1 MRKAQL
7 FVAALLGIAAT
18 QSVRVVGQ
26 QSAQSSG
33 AQPAVT
39 DPLAKELERCKA
51 LGKEAGSDNR
61 CKAAY
66 AESNRRFFS
75 SHDDYHPAPVDVFPK
90 AHKEPLTT
98 EKTPDKGA
106 PEQ

>member
-7 FVAALLGIAAT
+7 FVIALLGIAAVD
-18 QSVRVVGQ
+18 SVRVVGQ
-26 QSAQSSG
+26 QSAQGSG
-33 AQPAVT
+33 ESAGT

-51 LGKEAGSDNR
+51 LGEKAASDDR

-75 SHDDYHPAPVDVFPK
+75 SHDDYHPVPVDLFPK

-98 EKTPDKGA
+98 DKKPDQPSPEK
-106 PEQ
+106 